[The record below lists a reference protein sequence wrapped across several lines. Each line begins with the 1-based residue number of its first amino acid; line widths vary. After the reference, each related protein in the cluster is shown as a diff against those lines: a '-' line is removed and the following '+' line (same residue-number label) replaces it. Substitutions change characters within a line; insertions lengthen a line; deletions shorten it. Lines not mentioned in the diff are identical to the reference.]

1 MKDGSPQGLGGKRIV
16 VTRAAHQALAF
27 SRKLE
32 QCGARVLHLPLIT
45 ITATQEPD
53 CPIDLEIFDWLLLTS
68 ANAVHYLDLCL
79 KNTGKSFENL
89 SHCRVAVIGRATQ
102 ESLASHGVNAEVL
115 PEKHVADA
123 LIKALFSAEHH
134 PAGKHVLYPKGSLA
148 SHEIECALKIRGMS
162 VTSFICYETLFR
174 PVPPEEIKLLAAF
187 NPDAV
192 TFFSPSAVQS
202 FVTAGL
208 QRIVT
213 VGTRHT
219 VYASIGPVTTKS
231 IQEAGLSPV
240 IESPRQIEDNL
251 IQTLGAYFVRK
262 NYNTIN

>member
-1 MKDGSPQGLGGKRIV
+1 MKDGSPQGLAGKQIV
-16 VTRAAHQALAF
+16 VTRAAQQAKEF

-32 QCGARVLHLPLIT
+32 HCGAKILHLPLIT
-45 ITATQEPD
+45 ISAAQEAG
-53 CPIDLEIFDWLLLTS
+53 CPEDLEIFDWLLLTS

-79 KNTGKSFENL
+79 KNTGKSFKDL

-102 ESLASHGVNAEVL
+102 KALASHSVNAEVI
-115 PEKHVADA
+115 PKEHVADA
-123 LIKALFSAEHH
+123 LIKALFTAEEH
-134 PAGKHVLYPKGSLA
+134 PAGKHVLYPKGSMA

-174 PVPPEEIKLLAAF
+174 PVPPEEINLLAAF

-202 FVTAGL
+202 FVAASL

-213 VGTRHT
+213 VGTRST

-240 IESPRQIEDNL
+240 IESPQQIEDNL
-251 IQTLGAYFVRK
+251 IQTLGAYFARK
-262 NYNTIN
+262 DYNHIN